1 MIANHTEG
9 LSKHWGLGWML
20 QNGQWGKSGSTATFG
35 HSGSTGTLCW
45 LDPERDLSFVLLTTK
60 PAAQS
65 NRTLL
70 QPVSDIVSAAG

>member
-1 MIANHTEG
+1 
-9 LSKHWGLGWML
+9 ML
-20 QNGQWGKSGSTATFG
+20 QNGQLGKSGSTATFG